1 MFGHDSQHTTKI
13 LVFKFEETFD
23 VQVHLSETHQT
34 WTCIVSHYPKNQLV
48 PAPPSP
54 TPPPNV
60 HPTALPPKTLILLFS
75 HSFWPFYP
83 NCPLRKLTSSFQSK
97 QPYFGAILDPFWP
110 NLGKKEFSWKKELCQ
125 FLNTPIIY
133 HRAKNQKKN

>member
-1 MFGHDSQHTTKI
+1 M
-13 LVFKFEETFD
+13 FKFIW
-23 VQVHLSETHQT
+23 VRHIRRGRVLSPTTQK
-34 WTCIVSHYPKNQLV
+34 ISLSLP
-48 PAPPSP
+48 PPSP
-54 TPPPNV
+54 PPPQKPPSPPPPPPPPPPPNV